1 MLVRRSFANNIP
13 KSSRRYRGRAAKEGF
28 AMSTRS
34 GLIFVLF
41 PAVVVS
47 LFAGTVCGQDSQSL
61 GDLARQ
67 QRQQKEQSKTAPG
80 KDVKTSK
87 IITNEEIPERSG
99 PASVP
104 AMRGHEAGSSMPASS
119 NEAKLP
125 AEHWKSQILAQKNQ
139 IDSLQRQVDEINE
152 SIRFAP
158 ANCVE
163 GCVGWN
169 ERQREKQQRVERMQ
183 EQLEEQKRRLDDLQD
198 SARKQGYGS
207 SVYDP

>member
-1 MLVRRSFANNIP
+1 
-13 KSSRRYRGRAAKEGF
+13 
-28 AMSTRS
+28 MSTRR
-34 GLIFVLF
+34 GFIFVLI
-41 PAVVVS
+41 PAGVVC
-47 LFAGTVCGQDSQSL
+47 LFAGTLCGQDSPSL

-67 QRQQKEQSKTAPG
+67 QRQQKEQSKTTPS
-80 KDVKTSK
+80 KDVKASK
-87 IITNEEIPERSG
+87 VITNEEIPEHMQ
-99 PASVP
+99 PAST
-104 AMRGHEAGSSMPASS
+104 RGTKGQESGNSTTASS
-119 NEAKLP
+119 NEPKLP
-125 AEHWKSQILAQKNQ
+125 PEHWKSQILAQKDQ
-139 IDSLQRQVDEINE
+139 IATLQRQVDEIAE

-183 EQLEEQKRRLDDLQD
+183 QQLEEQKRRLDDMQE

>member
-1 MLVRRSFANNIP
+1 
-13 KSSRRYRGRAAKEGF
+13 
-28 AMSTRS
+28 MSTRW
-34 GLIFVLF
+34 GLVYVLL
-41 PAVVVS
+41 PAAVVFSFV
-47 LFAGTVCGQDSQSL
+47 GTLCGQDSPSL

-67 QRQQKEQSKTAPG
+67 QRQQKEQSKTSPG
-80 KDVKTSK
+80 KDVKASK
-87 IITNEEIPERSG
+87 VITNEEIPER
-99 PASVP
+99 AQSV
-104 AMRGHEAGSSMPASS
+104 SASS
-119 NEAKLP
+119 KRNDEGGNSPIATSSEGKLP
-125 AEHWKSQILAQKNQ
+125 PEQWKSQIVAQKNQ
-139 IDSLQRQVDEINE
+139 IDSLQRQVDELNE

-183 EQLEEQKRRLDDLQD
+183 QQLEEQKRRLDDMQE

>member
-1 MLVRRSFANNIP
+1 
-13 KSSRRYRGRAAKEGF
+13 
-28 AMSTRS
+28 MSARS
-34 GLIFVLF
+34 GLVFVLLQAATF
-41 PAVVVS
+41 CLS
-47 LFAGTVCGQDSQSL
+47 AGIVCGQDAPSL

-67 QRQQKEQSKTAPG
+67 QRQQKEQSKAAPG
-80 KDVKTSK
+80 RDVKASK
-87 IITNEEIPERSG
+87 VITNEEIPEHAQSAST
-99 PASVP
+99 PAT
-104 AMRGHEAGSSMPASS
+104 RGQERGNSTPASS

-125 AEHWKSQILAQKNQ
+125 AERWKSQILTQKNQ
-139 IDSLQRQVDEINE
+139 IDSLQREVDELNE

-183 EQLEEQKRRLDDLQD
+183 QQLEEQKKRLEDMQD